1 MGNERCNR
9 LLMTN
14 LLRSHGL
21 VAVFCASDGV
31 HSMQGSHRCEGT
43 SSNVHQIVENGSF
56 CASGSSKWQ
65 DLGLKRQK
73 SSTDRFHVFFLT
85 GWQGFIASEAAI
97 RERKDRHGDGG
108 HIGDMA
114 KFCLLSKKEQSLL
127 CCSWLCKHHVIQ
139 CI

>member
-1 MGNERCNR
+1 MGNEHHDR
-9 LLMTN
+9 LLMTD
-14 LLRSHGL
+14 LLRNHGL

-31 HSMQGSHRCEGT
+31 YSMQGSHRCKGT
-43 SSNVHQIVENGSF
+43 SSNVHRIVEKGSF
-56 CASGSSKWQ
+56 CASESPKWL

-73 SSTDRFHVFFLT
+73 SSTDRFHVFSST
-85 GWQGFIASEAAI
+85 GWQGFIAIEAAI

-127 CCSWLCKHHVIQ
+127 YSWLYKHHVIQ
-139 CI
+139 SI